1 MKNLKKLSYII
12 FPVLLVACS
21 TGLKQEPTDRYPF
34 KEKMKEVFGPNVKF
48 QDAINKYE
56 AQLSNIDFPKNSLKI
71 NEIISLLEKDGWVL
85 KGKGVGVDTYCLDEN
100 NRINIVTAN
109 SGPVINYQGTKL
121 NREDSSENGIAFMYL
136 ISGVDSCN

>member
-71 NEIISLLEKDGWVL
+71 NEIILC
-85 KGKGVGVDTYCLDEN
+85 T
-100 NRINIVTAN
+100 R
-109 SGPVINYQGTKL
+109 Q
-121 NREDSSENGIAFMYL
+121 
-136 ISGVDSCN
+136 IS